1 MAVFGNG
8 NLKPWADG
16 HCLFTRWPGSKWHL
30 PLQNGQGSHTEIK
43 TRTNHTIRKE
53 TSTGN
58 CNSMKK
64 DASGNVPHLF
74 FLSVIRKIKL
84 QGDIT
89 TEKSKRP
96 LLISSDSVKS
106 IQFVFYYAHL
116 CMKCPLVSLI
126 FLKRSLVFPIIL
138 FSSISMHWWLR
149 KSFLSLL
156 AILWNSAFKCVYV
169 FFSPLLFASHL
180 FTAICM
186 ASSDGYFAF
195 LHFFSMGIVLIPVS
209 CTMSRSSIH
218 SSSGTLSDRVLDELW
233 GWSWSLSPVQ
243 CQEPHSIVH
252 QALYQI

>member
-169 FFSPLLFASHL
+169 FFSPLCQEQELRPWQRSWRRRL
-180 FTAICM
+180 GICK
-186 ASSDGYFAF
+186 G
-195 LHFFSMGIVLIPVS
+195 GIEPQES
-209 CTMSRSSIH
+209 PWKFSSIYPQNQSLLTFCFVLSPTPLTLAGAVPH
-218 SSSGTLSDRVLDELW
+218 YLSLKKELTYSSS
-233 GWSWSLSPVQ
+233 
-243 CQEPHSIVH
+243 
-252 QALYQI
+252 